1 MGLLLLL
8 DSIRENLEIARR
20 LYPNDTKLQQLEREE
35 CNTDNLSPW
44 PGVAS
49 AAEKMNHDEFMRRF
63 CNSLRSPTSGARVSK
78 TSSFLRA
85 ERWNGPLLQAFKH
98 FVAEHVSF
106 DSDPDQGHGALS
118 RHLKPDDRILPL
130 GGIQAASPSGGPH
143 IGDPRQG
150 SRAPADLN

>member
-1 MGLLLLL
+1 MDLETWALSIASYEDGGL
-8 DSIRENLEIARR
+8 
-20 LYPNDTKLQQLEREE
+20 
-35 CNTDNLSPW
+35 
-44 PGVAS
+44 
-49 AAEKMNHDEFMRRF
+49 EKVF
-63 CNSLRSPTSGARVSK
+63 T
-78 TSSFLRA
+78 SFLRA

>member
-1 MGLLLLL
+1 
-8 DSIRENLEIARR
+8 
-20 LYPNDTKLQQLEREE
+20 
-35 CNTDNLSPW
+35 
-44 PGVAS
+44 
-49 AAEKMNHDEFMRRF
+49 MNHDEFMRRF

-98 FVAEHVSF
+98 FVAEHVRF

-130 GGIQAASPSGGPH
+130 GAFKQLLLQAVPTLAT
-143 IGDPRQG
+143 
-150 SRAPADLN
+150 RAKVRELQPT

>member
-1 MGLLLLL
+1 MDLETRALSIASYEDGGL
-8 DSIRENLEIARR
+8 
-20 LYPNDTKLQQLEREE
+20 
-35 CNTDNLSPW
+35 
-44 PGVAS
+44 
-49 AAEKMNHDEFMRRF
+49 EKVF
-63 CNSLRSPTSGARVSK
+63 T
-78 TSSFLRA
+78 SFLRA

-98 FVAEHVSF
+98 FVAEHVRF